1 MRKLWSINA
10 IILCCFVVGFCGEM
24 TDGIIQV
31 SDTHPQY
38 WKYSG
43 ENVLLLGGSVE
54 DNLFQIDNLVEH
66 LDLLKSVGGNYVR
79 NTMSSRDVGNLW
91 PFAKNDKEVYDLN
104 EWNEAYWTRFSEFL
118 EETGRRE
125 IFVQIEIWATFDFY
139 RDYWEKNPFNPKN
152 NINYDER
159 RSKLA
164 TVVDSHPVYTEN
176 NFFRSV
182 PSQMNLALPLWYQK
196 RFVDKILSYT
206 LNYGHVLYC
215 MDNETSVTSDWG
227 KFWALYIQKKAKLAG
242 KSVFTTEMWD
252 PHDLDHPMHFE
263 TFDNPGIFN
272 FVDISQNNHQ
282 GGENHWKNG
291 LKQIEYLESM
301 GYLRP
306 VNNVKIYGND
316 GGPHQTTRNAIE
328 SFCRNVLFGAA
339 SARFH
344 RPDTGQGLNEIAQAV
359 IKSIRMVVEQTDFF
373 NGRPMNPL
381 LFDRAE
387 NEAYCRAVA
396 GKEYIV
402 YFTDGGEVKL
412 NVEATGGQFEIR
424 WLSVLDSEWTETKSV
439 SGIDRLTLSCPGTGH
454 YIAVVKVADR

>member
-1 MRKLWSINA
+1 
-10 IILCCFVVGFCGEM
+10 
-24 TDGIIQV
+24 
-31 SDTHPQY
+31 
-38 WKYSG
+38 
-43 ENVLLLGGSVE
+43 
-54 DNLFQIDNLVEH
+54 
-66 LDLLKSVGGNYVR
+66 
-79 NTMSSRDVGNLW
+79 
-91 PFAKNDKEVYDLN
+91 
-104 EWNEAYWTRFSEFL
+104 
-118 EETGRRE
+118 
-125 IFVQIEIWATFDFY
+125 
-139 RDYWEKNPFNPKN
+139 
-152 NINYDER
+152 
-159 RSKLA
+159 
-164 TVVDSHPVYTEN
+164 
-176 NFFRSV
+176 
-182 PSQMNLALPLWYQK
+182 
-196 RFVDKILSYT
+196 
-206 LNYGHVLYC
+206 
-215 MDNETSVTSDWG
+215 
-227 KFWALYIQKKAKLAG
+227 
-242 KSVFTTEMWD
+242 MWD

-373 NGRPMNPL
+373 NGRPMNQL
-381 LFDRAE
+381 LFNRAE

-412 NVEATGGQFEIR
+412 NVEGTGGQFEIR

-439 SGIDRLTLSCPGTGH
+439 SGIDRLTLSCPGAGH
-454 YIAVVKVADR
+454 YIAVVKVAD